1 MGKINSSLLENKQRI
16 LYAEINLNGATSRQI
31 DNNVYMILAVNYNYQ
46 SDTSHYT
53 TGLPSEVSVY
63 TQDNKLYLYVG
74 STFTSD
80 KYIRIAYVKA

>member
-1 MGKINSSLLENKQRI
+1 MAKINSNLLENKQRI
-16 LYAEINLNGATSRQI
+16 RYIEINLNGATSRQL
-31 DNNVYMILAVNYNYQ
+31 DADVYMILYYNYNYQ

-63 TQDNKLYLYVG
+63 IQDNRLYLYVG

-80 KYIRIAYVKA
+80 KYIRIAYVKN